1 MKRTTKKTLVD
12 IREKDDK
19 EDFTGHTRKGRQRRL
34 YWTYVKMTTR
44 RLYWTYVEMMT
55 KKTLLDIRE
64 KDDKEDFTRH
74 T

>member
-12 IREKDDK
+12 IREKD
-19 EDFTGHTRKGRQRRL
+19 E
-34 YWTYVKMTTR
+34 
-44 RLYWTYVEMMT
+44 

-64 KDDKEDFTRH
+64 KDDKEDFSGH

>member
-34 YWTYVKMTTR
+34 YWTYVKRT
-44 RLYWTYVEMMT
+44 T
-55 KKTLLDIRE
+55 KKTLVDIRG
-64 KDDKEDFTRH
+64 KDDKEDFTGL